1 MASNLIIRTSFLL
14 MFVLLAFIV
23 PSPATTTAFADCEEE
38 LAVVKEEL
46 NTTKEQLA
54 KVEKERDDYAQ
65 RLEDSTTIMIIAL
78 ALLIGSY
85 FVFYLNARRAK
96 IAMVDYQKRMGI
108 TPERPEPRPR
118 RRRRG

>member
-1 MASNLIIRTSFLL
+1 MVSDRPIISIFLL
-14 MFVLLAFIV
+14 VVMLLAFMAT
-23 PSPATTTAFADCEEE
+23 SPTTVTVSADCEED

-46 NTTKEQLA
+46 NATKEELA

-65 RLEDSTTIMIIAL
+65 RLEDSTTIMIISL

-96 IAMVDYQKRMGI
+96 ITMLEYQKRMGI
-108 TPERPEPRPR
+108 TPESPQPRPK

>member
-1 MASNLIIRTSFLL
+1 MVSYRSSKSLLMLSLVLLVSLMAS
-14 MFVLLAFIV
+14 
-23 PSPATTTAFADCEEE
+23 PTTFTVYADCEED

-46 NTTKEQLA
+46 NTTKEQLT

-65 RLEDSTTIMIIAL
+65 RLEDSTTIMIISL

-96 IAMVDYQKRMGI
+96 ITMLEYQKRMGI
-108 TPERPEPRPR
+108 TPETPEPRPR
-118 RRRRG
+118 RRKRG